1 MSPLEAL
8 SRSRRL
14 CRHPPPLLNRPTRH
28 MACLQLGASSAGI
41 WAREHALGSIA
52 HTSSTLRRSSSG
64 STRWR
69 RSGHAAPFRLW
80 WRPPSSGASARVSA
94 QPLAHSPPSAALPC
108 PHPRFARGFAGGSLP
123 WNLPG
128 DLRYFKELTSR
139 TADPAKRNA
148 VIMGRKTWES
158 IPPKFRPLP
167 GRVNVVLSRSAG
179 GGAGDENAS
188 ASGNGSGSLAGRCG

>member
-1 MSPLEAL
+1 MLRAL
-8 SRSRRL
+8 RWMHGCRIRRYHQLRSL
-14 CRHPPPLLNRPTRH
+14 PFAWPPLPHSRPT
-28 MACLQLGASSAGI
+28 CSS
-41 WAREHALGSIA
+41 
-52 HTSSTLRRSSSG
+52 
-64 STRWR
+64 
-69 RSGHAAPFRLW
+69 P
-80 WRPPSSGASARVSA
+80 RPP
-94 QPLAHSPPSAALPC
+94 C
-108 PHPRFARGFAGGSLP
+108 AGGSLP

-139 TADPAKRNA
+139 TTDPAKRNA